1 VYQLYK
7 GVQSDFEISFF
18 LSFFRNN
25 KAVDSLIF
33 GFNETKRGRGE
44 KEKKALEIKNNNR
57 NSRNGRN
64 SSSSASHSSIYTSVQ
79 HR

>member
-1 VYQLYK
+1 MKQEGEGGK
-7 GVQSDFEISFF
+7 GE
-18 LSFFRNN
+18 
-25 KAVDSLIF
+25 
-33 GFNETKRGRGE
+33 E
-44 KEKKALEIKNNNR
+44 KTLEIKNNNR

>member
-1 VYQLYK
+1 MGSEMCIRDSYK

-18 LSFFRNN
+18 LSFFRTFLVSM
-25 KAVDSLIF
+25 KQ
-33 GFNETKRGRGE
+33 EGE
-44 KEKKALEIKNNNR
+44 GGKGEEKTLEIKNNNR